1 MSDPDIPGINL
12 SEASA
17 VVFLSPMLTETQ
29 FTQAAGR
36 VVRQGSHHASV
47 RVIVLGAA
55 QSAETENAARVER
68 FRAVTHNMTRGQSN

>member
-17 VVFLSPMLTETQ
+17 VVFLSPMLTDTQ
-29 FTQAAGR
+29 FVQAAGR
-36 VVRQGSHHASV
+36 VVRQGSHHTSV

-55 QSAETENAARVER
+55 PSAETENAARVGS
-68 FRAVTHNMTRGQSN
+68 FRPIAHAMTRGQSS